1 MGSGEK
7 RERSLKC
14 RTWSVG
20 LLISIIS
27 SEIWAFLIL
36 AIFTTIR
43 REFSG
48 PFGMKYGDFR
58 DRNLNRYLQ
67 CNVNTQSSSHRGRR
81 AGADASYQRTTK
93 PYLIMENPALTTAVF
108 WILEVVGND
117 TRDPYW
123 HNTGIIY
130 AMLSAFSLSLKLHVD
145 VAFAF
150 LIIRTASRLGGLFS
164 FYHCDGWYSY
174 GIRKVATCRVEM

>member
-67 CNVNTQSSSHRGRR
+67 CNVNTQSSSHRGR

-93 PYLIMENPALTTAVF
+93 PYLIMENPALTTAAF

-145 VAFAF
+145 DAFAF
-150 LIIRTASRLGGLFS
+150 LLFALRLVLVVCFRFIIVMV
-164 FYHCDGWYSY
+164 
-174 GIRKVATCRVEM
+174 GIVMV